1 MNIVIAAGGTG
12 GHIFPALSV
21 APELRKQCDDLSLLW
36 IGTSRNREKELC
48 EKNNI
53 PLTILDV
60 RGIKRKLSFSS
71 LLAIRDFIG
80 AFSRMNS
87 MFRKNRPDAVAAFGG
102 YVCAPVLAAA
112 RQNKIPYFLQE
123 QNSVPGLVN
132 RIFSSKAESSFLGYP
147 LSGKYKLKGKCEIT
161 GTPIRTVKNSFDTFE
176 YPQHFDKT
184 KVTVFICGGSQ
195 GAASM
200 NECLIPPMK
209 KMVSKGTQLLWQ
221 TGSFS
226 YKKIV
231 KQFSEYTNSFIF
243 ETIDDM
249 YPYYAVSNIVICRS
263 GASTLNEIAYFG
275 LPCIMIPLPWA
286 AENHQWM
293 NAAHVQNAGWG
304 IRVAQDKNCGAG
316 VEKTLNSLLADK
328 KYYENMSRKALD
340 NSPEGAAAVIA
351 EKILEQLQS
360 KRN

>member
-1 MNIVIAAGGTG
+1 MNIVVAAGGTG

-21 APELRKQCDDLSLLW
+21 ALELKKQVSDLSLLW
-36 IGTSRNREKELC
+36 VGTSRNREKELC

-60 RGIKRKLSFSS
+60 RGIQRKLSFSS

-80 AFSRMNS
+80 ALRRMNGL
-87 MFRKNRPDAVAAFGG
+87 FRKNRPDAVAAFGG

-132 RIFSSKAESSFLGYP
+132 RTFSSKAEISFLGYP
-147 LSGKYKLKGKCEIT
+147 LSGKYKLKGKCVIT
-161 GTPIRTVKNSFDTFE
+161 GTPIRTVENSFDTFE
-176 YPQHFDKT
+176 YPQSFDKN
-184 KVTVFICGGSQ
+184 KITVFICGGSQ

-209 KMVSKGTQLLWQ
+209 KTVGNGTQLLWQ

-226 YKKIV
+226 FEKIA
-231 KQFSEYTNSFIF
+231 KEFSEYSNAFIF

-249 YPYYAVSNIVICRS
+249 Y
-263 GASTLNEIAYFG
+263 T
-275 LPCIMIPLPWA
+275 
-286 AENHQWM
+286 
-293 NAAHVQNAGWG
+293 
-304 IRVAQDKNCGAG
+304 
-316 VEKTLNSLLADK
+316 
-328 KYYENMSRKALD
+328 
-340 NSPEGAAAVIA
+340 
-351 EKILEQLQS
+351 
-360 KRN
+360 

>member
-21 APELRKQCDDLSLLW
+21 ALELRRQCDDLSLMW

-48 EKNNI
+48 EKNAI

-60 RGIKRKLSFSS
+60 RGIKRKVSFSS
-71 LLAIRDFIG
+71 LLALKDFIG

-132 RIFSSKAESSFLGYP
+132 RIFASRSECSFLGYP
-147 LSGKYKLKGKCEIT
+147 LSGRYRLKGKSTIT
-161 GTPIRTVKNSFDTFE
+161 GTPIRTVENSFDTFA
-176 YPQHFDKT
+176 YPPHFDKT

-200 NECLIPPMK
+200 NNCLISPMER
-209 KMVSKGTQLLWQ
+209 MVKKGTQLLWQ
-221 TGSFS
+221 TGTFS
-226 YKKIV
+226 YEKIAE
-231 KQFSEYTNSFIF
+231 QFGGYANAFIF

-249 YPYYAVSNIVICRS
+249 YPYYAASDIVICRS

-275 LPCIMIPLPWA
+275 LPCITIPLPWA

-293 NAAHVQNAGWG
+293 NAAYIQSAGWG
-304 IRVAQDKNCGAG
+304 IRVAQDKNCGLE
-316 VEKTLNSLLADK
+316 VEKALNNLLEDK
-328 KYYENMSRKALD
+328 KYYENMCQKALD
-340 NSPEGAAAVIA
+340 NSPEGAAALIA
-351 EKILEQLQS
+351 KEILKQIFS